1 VSAPLFL
8 VGRGALD
15 AAEPGSTVELAGPEG
30 RHAVQVRRVRAGE
43 SIHLAD
49 GAGTRIDGVVRR
61 VRSGRGEAGPA
72 AVEVEVVAREHE
84 PAADPRFV
92 LVQALAKGDRDL
104 SAVETATELGVDEI
118 VPWQAERSVVVWRE
132 DRAAKAHHRWAAT
145 VFAATKQARR
155 AWVPEIGDLVSGEQ
169 LAARVARASLA
180 LALHEEAERPL
191 GSVDLPPTGDVLVI
205 VGPEGGITS
214 GELDRLRGAG
224 AVAVRLGSAVLRSSS
239 AGPAALAV
247 LSARRRWA

>member
-8 VGRGALD
+8 VDPGTLD
-15 AAEPGSTVELAGPEG
+15 AAGVGSTVELAGPEG
-30 RHAVQVRRVRAGE
+30 RHAVQVRRVRSGE
-43 SIHLAD
+43 RVDLAD
-49 GAGTRIDGVVRR
+49 GAGTRVEGVVRA
-61 VRSGRGEAGPA
+61 VRTGRSEPA
-72 AVEVEVVAREHE
+72 PVVELEVLTREHE

-118 VPWQAERSVVVWRE
+118 VPWQAERSVVVWRD

-145 VFAATKQARR
+145 AFAATKQARR
-155 AWVPEIGDLVSGEQ
+155 AWLPQLGHLVTGAQ
-169 LAARVARASLA
+169 LADRVGRSALA
-180 LALHEEAERPL
+180 LVLHEEAEQSL
-191 GSVDLPPTGDVLVI
+191 TSLDLPSTGDVLVV
-205 VGPEGGITS
+205 VGPEGGIAPV
-214 GELDRLRGAG
+214 ELDALRSAG
-224 AVAVRLGSAVLRSSS
+224 AVAVRLGPSVLRSSS